1 MKQTLSRPSGN
12 QREKGAAEESR
23 ARVVGALRRLWPL
36 WDELLQTHDVERA
49 AAAAGVGV
57 DPGTVAGEV
66 GVVLEQVL
74 AAAGVERPEV
84 GPLAGVRGRKGRDGT
99 HTEALSLV
107 LAEMQSVARAH
118 PRGQW

>member
-1 MKQTLSRPSGN
+1 MRYLVMLSMRPDVGPPPEELVTAMDAALGEASFDSAKIPFRPEAVVRVTEEKQ
-12 QREKGAAEESR
+12 
-23 ARVVGALRRLWPL
+23 
-36 WDELLQTHDVERA
+36 
-49 AAAAGVGV
+49 
-57 DPGTVAGEV
+57 V